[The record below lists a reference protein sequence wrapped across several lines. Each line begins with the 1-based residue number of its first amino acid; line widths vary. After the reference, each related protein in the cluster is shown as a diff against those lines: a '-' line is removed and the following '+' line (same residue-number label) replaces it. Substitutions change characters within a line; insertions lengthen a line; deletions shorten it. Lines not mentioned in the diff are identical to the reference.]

1 MNFKHVKLEYY
12 SHEQV
17 ASGTRLGLYSWPIR
31 KGRGKQGFGMVPRM
45 SWVSHPSS
53 DSLSDCVIGHPALSW
68 SLDKF
73 VLTSKWR
80 ILSHCQREWLCPSS
94 PKGTAT

>member
-17 ASGTRLGLYSWPIR
+17 ASGTRLGLYSWLIR

-45 SWVSHPSS
+45 SRVSHPSIRFS
-53 DSLSDCVIGHPALSW
+53 V
-68 SLDKF
+68 
-73 VLTSKWR
+73 R
-80 ILSHCQREWLCPSS
+80 LCDWTPSS
-94 PKGTAT
+94 LMVT